1 MIEKS
6 DNIHFFGTKRQ
17 PEITS
22 NPTIPELTQ
31 DEINAAKVIL
41 LSSTPEE
48 INKDN
53 DEHTK
58 CYQRV

>member
-41 LSSTPEE
+41 LSSSVQKKS
-48 INKDN
+48 IKL
-53 DEHTK
+53 
-58 CYQRV
+58 